1 MCYLRRGKADH
12 PHIATDGSNVKR
24 TFQLVTFALC
34 LTMSA
39 FSPLIV
45 TTDASAAVGCPQYA
59 ATVSV
64 SDAANVIDFNFTQ
77 GLATPT
83 NPSLM
88 PYMTYA
94 GQAPLVGT
102 RLSVAGSHTYLTTAQ
117 VTLHYGSMTFVFSPH
132 SFFQLSCAGQAKGAP
147 LKPAVYLGAGRVLAA
162 DPNSFSGG
170 VMTWEGLYGAVP
182 GARGPLSFTVVRTTA
197 KPITDLLDFL
207 NTSVRTNQSVRG
219 ASTMKV
225 SGNNHV
231 NVTPYVGTRIGT
243 CRHARVA
250 LLNSIHNTSVFAGLA

>member
-1 MCYLRRGKADH
+1 
-12 PHIATDGSNVKR
+12 VKR
-24 TFQLVTFALC
+24 AFQLVTFALC

-39 FSPLIV
+39 IFPFV
-45 TTDASAAVGCPQYA
+45 ATTGARAAAGCPQFS

-64 SDAANVIDFNFTQ
+64 SEAANVIDFNFTQ

-83 NPSLM
+83 DPSLM
-88 PYMTYA
+88 PYMTYT

-102 RLSVAGSHTYLTTAQ
+102 KLSVTGSHTYLTTSQ
-117 VTLHYGSMTFVFSPH
+117 VTLHYGLMTFVFSPH

-162 DPNSFSGG
+162 DPKSFSGG

-182 GARGPLSFTVVRTTA
+182 GAHGPLSFTVIRTTA
-197 KPITDLLDFL
+197 KPVTYLLDL
-207 NTSVRTNQSVRG
+207 VNTSVRTGQSERG
-219 ASTMKV
+219 VTTMRV

-231 NVTPYVGTRIGT
+231 NVTPYVGTRIGS

-250 LLNSIHNTSVFAGLA
+250 SLNSIHNTSAFAGLA